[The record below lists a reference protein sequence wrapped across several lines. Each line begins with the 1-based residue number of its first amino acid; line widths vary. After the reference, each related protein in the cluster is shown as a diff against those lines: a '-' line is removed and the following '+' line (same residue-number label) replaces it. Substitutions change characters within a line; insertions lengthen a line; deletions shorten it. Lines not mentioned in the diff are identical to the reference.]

1 MIVFTC
7 CLVTASS
14 NVYSVCFQALQQ
26 LSRRTLT
33 STARRL
39 VENKVPQKQK
49 LFQVSRSDYSRL
61 MDNMKVHKILGGV
74 VGVCTFAMHISL
86 YCVCFFFFML
96 NSFLLSLEVFENS
109 LGLTGTVATPCSV
122 TILSLFLTH
131 TDVTL

>member
-1 MIVFTC
+1 MSVFTC
-7 CLVTASS
+7 CLVTTSS

-61 MDNMKVHKILGGV
+61 MDNMNVHNVGG
-74 VGVCTFAMHISL
+74 GVCTFIMHISL